1 MTHAV
6 EADAFAAHL
15 AAIWRR
21 ARPTVLA
28 RLQTIEHAAVA
39 SASGSLS
46 PDERN
51 AAEQESHKIAGIAGA
66 LGFPSVTTYAREAEL
81 LLRGAGTLDASQSDR
96 LCELVRLCRAELDAA
111 PAFDHGLA
119 ASPRTITAS

>member
-28 RLQTIEHAAVA
+28 RLQTIEQAAIA

-46 PDERN
+46 IEDRN

-66 LGFPSVTTYAREAEL
+66 LGFPSVTTYAREAEV
-81 LLRGAGTLDASQSDR
+81 LLRGTGTLDASQNNR
-96 LCELVRLCRAELDAA
+96 LSELVRLCRAEIDAA
-111 PAFDHGLA
+111 PVFDRRLTT
-119 ASPRTITAS
+119 PTRTITAS